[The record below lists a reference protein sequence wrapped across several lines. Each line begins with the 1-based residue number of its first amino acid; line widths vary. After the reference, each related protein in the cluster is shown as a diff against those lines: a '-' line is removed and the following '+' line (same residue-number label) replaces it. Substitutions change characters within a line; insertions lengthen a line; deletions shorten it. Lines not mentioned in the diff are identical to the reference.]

1 MNVQAE
7 ISLYPLQTQEIGK
20 AIDGFVNHLERT
32 GLTVHKG
39 NMSTTLSGDVAA
51 VFAAVGKAFTI
62 VADSGQVVLVL
73 KVSNACPSD
82 GAMEGENTDVG

>member
-20 AIDGFVNHLERT
+20 AIDGFVGGLECA
-32 GLTVHKG
+32 GLTVRKG
-39 NMSTTLSGDVAA
+39 SMSTTVSGDVDA
-51 VFAAVGKAFTI
+51 VFAAAGKAFRT
-62 VADSGQVVLVL
+62 VADNGQVVLVL

-82 GAMEGENTDVG
+82 GAMEGTNTDVR

>member
-7 ISLYPLQTQEIGK
+7 VSLYPLQIQGFGK
-20 AIDGFVNHLERT
+20 TIDSFVDDLGRA
-32 GLTVHKG
+32 GLTVRKG
-39 NMSTTLSGDVAA
+39 NMSTMLSGNVGE
-51 VFAAVGKAFTI
+51 VFAAIGRAFTT

-82 GAMEGENTDVG
+82 GAMEG

>member
-7 ISLYPLQTQEIGK
+7 VSLYPLQTQEIGE
-20 AIDGFVNHLERT
+20 AIDSFVNDLERD
-32 GLTVHKG
+32 GLSVRKG
-39 NMSTTLSGDVAA
+39 IMSTMLSGNVGE
-51 VFAAVGKAFTI
+51 VFAAMGRAFTT

-82 GAMEGENTDVG
+82 GAMEG